1 MQKDL
6 KTAQTEE
13 TSRFYRAV
21 LNAGRS
27 SREKGVR
34 LSVCVCLSVRQT
46 KRKILSRFL
55 YRINDYLA

>member
-34 LSVCVCLSVRQT
+34 LSVCLSV
-46 KRKILSRFL
+46 KRKEKSCLDF
-55 YRINDYLA
+55 YTV